1 MQLLHDLLPLLIFF
15 GVFKAQGIFAATA
28 ALIVAVLVQTG
39 VQWARGKEV
48 SRMALG
54 SAAAVAV
61 LGGATLAM
69 GDSTFL
75 QWKPTVVYWLLGG
88 ACLGSLVVGER
99 PLIERLLGAKV
110 RLPRPAWVRLNL
122 AWAAFFLALGGLNL
136 LVAYR
141 FDLDTW
147 ATFKVFGLLGLTV
160 AFLLAQAPWLSRHM
174 IDDEPAEAEGV

>member
-1 MQLLHDLLPLLIFF
+1 MQLLHDLLPLLVFF
-15 GVFKAQGIFAATA
+15 GVFKAWGIFAATG
-28 ALIVAVLVQTG
+28 ALIAAVVVQTA
-39 VQWARGKEV
+39 VQRARGKEV

-54 SAAAVAV
+54 SAAAVVV
-61 LGGATLAM
+61 LGGVTLVLR
-69 GDSTFL
+69 DPTFL

-110 RLPRPAWVRLNL
+110 RLERPAWTRLTL
-122 AWAAFFLALGGLNL
+122 AWAAFFVALGGLNL

-147 ATFKVFGLLGLTV
+147 TTFKVFGLLGLTV
-160 AFLLAQAPWLSRHM
+160 AFLLAQAPWLSRHV
-174 IDDEPAEAEGV
+174 IDDEPAEAESA